1 MKKLFIAIACLTTLA
16 VSAQDAKTFSDPNA
30 TTRSLNGSFTG
41 ISVSSGVDLYITQG
55 NEESLAVSA
64 SEEKYLARFKTEVVN
79 GVLKIYYDNNGITW
93 TDHGNRKLKAWV
105 SFKTLEKLQGSAGA
119 SVTVRGGLTADNLSM
134 KFSSGS
140 EFEGKVT
147 AKQLTVD
154 QNSGSELNIS
164 GSADKITIET
174 SSGASFKGYDL
185 AVDFCDA
192 QASSGGEVK
201 ITINKEL
208 SAKANSGGGIRY
220 KGAALIRD
228 VNINSGGI
236 VKKHNS

>member
-1 MKKLFIAIACLTTLA
+1 MKKLILALACLTTLA
-16 VSAQDAKTFSDPNA
+16 VSAQDTKTFSDPNA
-30 TTRSLNGSFTG
+30 TTRTLSGSFTG

-64 SEEKYLARFKTEVVN
+64 SDEKYMSRFKTEVVN
-79 GVLKIYYDNNGITW
+79 GVLKIYYDNNGVTW
-93 TDHGNRKLKAWV
+93 TDHKSRKLKAWV

-119 SVTVRGGLTADNLSM
+119 SVTVKGSLSAGNLDM

-140 EFEGKVT
+140 EFDGT
-147 AKQLTVD
+147 IAAKQITVD

-164 GSADKITIET
+164 GSAEKLNIEV
-174 SSGASFKGYDL
+174 SSGANFKGYDL
-185 AVDFCDA
+185 AVDYCDA
-192 QASSGGEVK
+192 RASSGGEVK

-228 VNINSGGI
+228 VNINSGGM
-236 VKKHNS
+236 VKKA

>member
-1 MKKLFIAIACLTTLA
+1 MKKLFLSLFCLVSLA
-16 VSAQDAKTFSDPNA
+16 AFAQDNTIADPKA
-30 TTRSLNGSFTG
+30 TTRTLNGSFTA

-55 NEESLAVSA
+55 NEESIAVSA
-64 SEEKYLARFKTEVVN
+64 SEEKYLERFKTEVVN
-79 GVLKIYYDNNGITW
+79 GTLKIYYDNNGVTW
-93 TDHGNRKLKAWV
+93 TKHENRKLKAYV
-105 SFKTLEKLQGSAGA
+105 SFKTLQKLHGSAGA
-119 SVTVRGGLTADNLSM
+119 SVTVKGDLTADNLDM

-140 EFEGKVT
+140 EFEGKVN
-147 AKQLTVD
+147 AKMIVVD

-164 GSADKITIET
+164 GSADKLVVEV
-174 SSGASFKGYDL
+174 SSGASFKGYDM

-220 KGAALIRD
+220 KGAGLIRD
-228 VNINSGGI
+228 VNVNSGGM
-236 VKKHNS
+236 VKKA